1 MTSSRPRPA
10 GKRRARGSE
19 DPRTPGEPCTIRPLE
34 SLADLRAC
42 CRLQEE
48 VWGRGFGEAAP
59 VSILKVTQ
67 RLGGL
72 VGGALDGN
80 GDLVGFVFGLTGLEQ
95 GRPTHWSHMLAV
107 RPGLRDGGLGRQL
120 KAWQR
125 ARCLESG
132 VHRMYWTFDPLES
145 RNGWLNL
152 GRLGVVVREYVESMY
167 GKSDSP
173 LHRGLDTDRF
183 VALWRLDG
191 ERTRTRLEGRGAAP
205 PRWED
210 VRALPRAFPV
220 HTEADFPRPGAA
232 YDPSEVDGADLLVPI
247 PADIHRIR
255 DAEPALAT
263 DWRLAT
269 RDALAER
276 LGRGWEVRELV
287 RGPQALS
294 YYLLS
299 PVGPAG

>member
-1 MTSSRPRPA
+1 MTSYGPGAA
-10 GKRRARGSE
+10 GERQAGGTE
-19 DPRTPGEPCTIRPLE
+19 EAPEEPCTIRPLE
-34 SLADLRAC
+34 SLADLQAC

-80 GDLVGFVFGLTGLEQ
+80 GDLIGFVFGLSGLEQ
-95 GRPTHWSHMLAV
+95 GRPIHWSHMLAV

-132 VHRMYWTFDPLES
+132 VHRMYWSFDPLES

-167 GKSDSP
+167 GRSDSP
-173 LHRGLDTDRF
+173 LHQGLDTDRF
-183 VALWRLDG
+183 VALWLLDG
-191 ERTRTRLEGRGAAP
+191 ERAEARLEGRGAAP
-205 PRWED
+205 PRWKD

-220 HTEADFPRPGAA
+220 HTGADFPRPGTVRPA
-232 YDPSEVDGADLLVPI
+232 PELDGDDVLVPI
-247 PADIHRIR
+247 PADIQRIR
-255 DAEPALAT
+255 DTEPALAR
-263 DWRLAT
+263 DWRMAT
-269 RDALAER
+269 REALGER
-276 LGRGWEVRELV
+276 VGRGWEVRELV
-287 RGPQALS
+287 RGPDGLS
-294 YYLLS
+294 YYLL
-299 PVGPAG
+299 VRAGADG